1 MKFCPDCKFML
12 YTSIYSYDKDTDESK
27 QEGGDEKKTTNKL
40 NLDIPGQLLYYCK
53 NCGWE
58 EVEKTDEMNTNNQCI
73 YKRNYQEDYIAD
85 RVICNKYTIYD
96 NTLPR
101 VTYECI
107 NNDCPTNLDIENL
120 TDENNTYIM
129 IDNLPPDATDEEID
143 MAFIDDADKIF
154 KTTRVKLTK
163 YIVQFNTVADK
174 QLFQQKMDAKKAAAM
189 LKVHWAPLNQLESFL
204 QGKVNNKIELSA
216 YLAPNAESLGKLR
229 WGGGT
234 TPTVG
239 IVLDG
244 HITMG
249 GRAD

>member
-12 YTSIYSYDKDTDESK
+12 YTSIYSYDKDSNESK

-154 KTTRVKLTK
+154 KTTRVKLAK

-174 QLFQQKMDAKKAAAM
+174 QLFQQKYTALNKEINGYKINLLPFEKPRKEVLYIKYDNINMKYLYICANCGTSWKK
-189 LKVHWAPLNQLESFL
+189 N
-204 QGKVNNKIELSA
+204 
-216 YLAPNAESLGKLR
+216 
-229 WGGGT
+229 
-234 TPTVG
+234 
-239 IVLDG
+239 
-244 HITMG
+244 
-249 GRAD
+249 